1 MSSVMIIIPCV
12 YPSDIHYERHGVY
25 ATQLGAMLMLQI
37 TQDKGAPWLRSVWHS
52 EQGSVAVPQ
61 GPAGGGLQAA
71 TERSLRE

>member
-1 MSSVMIIIPCV
+1 MSKTVRGLRTFKVLFIMK
-12 YPSDIHYERHGVY
+12 GATF
-25 ATQLGAMLMLQI
+25 ATQLGAMLVLKI

-61 GPAGGGLQAA
+61 GPAGGGHQAA